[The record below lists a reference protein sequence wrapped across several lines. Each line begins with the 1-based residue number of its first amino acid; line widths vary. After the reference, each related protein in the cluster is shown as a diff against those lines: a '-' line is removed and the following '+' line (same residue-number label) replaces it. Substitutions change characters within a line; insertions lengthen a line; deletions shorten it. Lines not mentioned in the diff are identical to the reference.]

1 MYRFATGILF
11 ALVAAQG
18 AAAQDSPVDRGRS
31 VVSRLCSQCHA
42 IGAADRSPHPTA
54 PAFRRLE
61 PRVDLDELGQ
71 RLRDGILAG
80 HPEMPVFVL
89 KANEASAVV
98 TYLRSIQAGN

>member
-1 MYRFATGILF
+1 MHCIVIGFILLF
-11 ALVAAQG
+11 ASAQGVAAQDG
-18 AAAQDSPVDRGRS
+18 PVDRGRNIAL
-31 VVSRLCSQCHA
+31 RLCSPCHA
-42 IGAADRSPHPTA
+42 IGTAERSPHPTA

-89 KANEASAVV
+89 ERDETRSVV
-98 TYLRSIQAGN
+98 IYLKSIQAN